1 MFTLLQEDILY
12 KKVIT
17 TTGGSYV
24 DGVWITGTQEISYEE
39 IEGIVEPYLKSEQS
53 VVLPEGVSNTDAL
66 ILFSPDEL
74 KTHTSMTTGSNL
86 ADVIF
91 VVDPRAYFSVAT
103 TVSTTN
109 ELGVSVEEVTVEQ
122 LIVAGYEDQIADKY
136 VVWDKM
142 VWLANKGFTLID
154 DHYEYILIRED
165 RI

>member
-1 MFTLLQEDILY
+1 MFTLLQEDVLY

-24 DGVWITGTQEISYEE
+24 NGVWMPGTQDISYEE

-74 KTHTSMTTGSNL
+74 KTYTSLTTGSNL
-86 ADVIF
+86 ADVVSI
-91 VVDPRAYFSVAT
+91 VDPDT
-103 TVSTTN
+103 
-109 ELGVSVEEVTVEQ
+109 
-122 LIVAGYEDQIADKY
+122 DDADNY